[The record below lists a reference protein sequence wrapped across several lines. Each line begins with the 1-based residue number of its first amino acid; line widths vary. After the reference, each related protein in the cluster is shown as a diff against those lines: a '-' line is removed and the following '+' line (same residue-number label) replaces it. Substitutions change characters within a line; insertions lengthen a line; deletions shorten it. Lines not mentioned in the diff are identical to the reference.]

1 MESKTFWDAVKA
13 RRSIYALDDTPVV
26 PESRIEEIA
35 ADTLRYLPSP
45 YNSQS
50 TRLQLLFGQAHKA
63 LWALT
68 LDILREKTPPKRFS
82 ATEEKIRTSFMSGYG
97 TVLFYVDKEA
107 VNALAA
113 QFPLYEE
120 KFALWSQHSC
130 AMHQFVMWAALEAE
144 GLGASLQH
152 YNPLIDDAVKR
163 RWNVPASW
171 QLVAQMPFG
180 RPVAAPDDK
189 DVLPIELRLTVRR
202 DAGEDAGEAE

>member
-1 MESKTFWDAVKA
+1 MTIESKTLWDAVKA

-35 ADTLRYLPSP
+35 AETLRYLPSP

-50 TRLQLLFGQAHKA
+50 TRLQLLFGEAHKA
-63 LWALT
+63 LWSLT
-68 LDILREKTPPKRFS
+68 LDILREKTPPRQFP
-82 ATEEKIRTSFMSGYG
+82 ATEEKIRTCFMSGYG

-107 VNALAA
+107 VDALTA
-113 QFPLYEE
+113 QYPLYAE

-163 RWNVPASW
+163 RWNVPESW

-180 RPVAAPDDK
+180 RPIAAPGDK
-189 DVLPIELRLTVRR
+189 DVLPIEQRLMVRR
-202 DAGEDAGEAE
+202 DAGKAE